1 MAAMSRPNGRQR
13 MLVLTPFPEEGAGY
27 RFRLA
32 QYIPSLN
39 AAGFDV
45 VSKPFYTTEFF
56 RDVYRPGHYV
66 RKSASFMRLALRRL
80 ASLTSLSDYDLVF
93 IYREAFPIGPPL
105 IELALGRR
113 GSPPVIYDFDDAIF
127 MSNVSEANRFAA
139 SLRYP
144 RKVPTII
151 RHSDHV
157 IVGNDY
163 LAEYSRAHNAAVTM
177 IPTCVDTNRFVPRAD
192 APRAEGAPPVV
203 GWIGSPTTTP
213 YVLQME
219 DVIRRV
225 NDRHPFELR
234 ISGAG
239 RDVAFPG
246 VTVRNVPWALD
257 REVELFNTCDVGVYP
272 LAADEWSKGKCGF
285 KAIQF
290 MACGVP
296 VVAAAVGV
304 NRDIIQDG
312 VNGFLASTPDEWIEK
327 IGRLLGD
334 RDLRRRLAA
343 AGRKTIE
350 EKYSLAVN
358 APKLVATLRSV
369 IARRREP

>member
-1 MAAMSRPNGRQR
+1 MNRSNGRIR
-13 MLVLTPFPEEGAGY
+13 ILVLSPFPEEGAGY
-27 RFRLA
+27 RFRIA
-32 QYIPSLN
+32 QYIPQLN

-45 VSKPFYTTEFF
+45 VAKPFYTTEFF
-56 RDVYRPGHYV
+56 RSVYRPGHYV
-66 RKSASFMRLALRRL
+66 RKSASFIRLALRRL
-80 ASLTSLSDYDLVF
+80 AALTSVSRYDLVF

-105 IELALGRR
+105 VELALARLGT
-113 GSPPVIYDFDDAIF
+113 PPIVYDFDDAIF

-144 RKVPTII
+144 QKVPAII
-151 RHSDHV
+151 AHSDHV
-157 IVGNDY
+157 IVGNEF
-163 LAEYSRAHNAAVTM
+163 LAAYAGAHSDVVTT
-177 IPTCVDTNRFVPRAD
+177 IPTCVDTNRFVPRA
-192 APRAEGAPPVV
+192 PESFVKGATPVV

-213 YVLQME
+213 YVLEME
-219 DVIRRV
+219 DVFRRV
-225 NDRHPFELR
+225 NGQHPFELR

-239 RDVAFPG
+239 RDVAFQG
-246 VTVRNVPWALD
+246 VTVRNTPWTLD

-304 NRDIIQDG
+304 NCDIIQDG
-312 VNGFLASTPDEWIEK
+312 VNGFLASTPDEWTEK
-327 IGRLLGD
+327 IGRLLSEPE
-334 RDLRRRLAA
+334 LRCRFAA

-358 APKLVATLRSV
+358 GPKMVATLQSVVDRS
-369 IARRREP
+369 RRR